1 MICNFV
7 DYNTLCSYNK
17 NIKLVFL
24 SLKYNLKN
32 VLDWFKINFIK
43 VTLGKFQF
51 MIFGVDNIVPLN
63 LLVTEKSIPCS
74 SEVRCWE

>member
-17 NIKLVFL
+17 NINLVFL

-63 LLVTEKSIPCS
+63 LLVTGKSIPYS

>member
-7 DYNTLCSYNK
+7 DYNALCSYNK
-17 NIKLVFL
+17 NINLVFL

-32 VLDWFKINFIK
+32 VLNWFKINSIK

-63 LLVTEKSIPCS
+63 LLVTEKSVPCS